1 MKMKAF
7 EKLDEEVERLRLS
20 AYTIP
25 SGWFL
30 LQDDLPMR
38 MSLEGRDIEWK
49 IARWYTR
56 INAPMPLVMKS
67 SNELE

>member
-1 MKMKAF
+1 MKAF
-7 EKLDEEVERLRLS
+7 EKLDEEVERLS

-25 SGWFL
+25 RGWYYL
-30 LQDDLPMR
+30 LQGEWPSMG
-38 MSLEGRDIEWK
+38 LECRNIEWK

-67 SNELE
+67 SNVQSI